1 MSILDLINNK
11 EEWKS
16 FYNYKIEKGHLNKKE
31 LKKSIIN
38 LMIDCVGKYSK

>member
-31 LKKSIIN
+31 ENCFEVSIAY
-38 LMIDCVGKYSK
+38 LYKR